1 MFLSLRFE
9 NTNTLLMKKSYLLF
23 FFLFLMGLTSCN
35 PFSSDNSHDANDKK
49 LIETISKNNTR
60 TPSLQFQKQLDS
72 MLIHHPASNT
82 ISEKIIKEIF
92 TANIIAEQKTL
103 NAESASLFQKALK
116 ESQQLKRKDL
126 ETWCAQQYA
135 FYLYTYR
142 KYEESFPYFML
153 LIKNLESLPD
163 AYVIELPETY
173 KRIAYFLTTN
183 GEQHKAIEYIKKAL
197 QYVPEN
203 SSQKSALE
211 FSIGSSY
218 FDLGNLDLAQ
228 QYQEKSLKTA
238 KAAGDEV
245 RYAKALG
252 SLAEISL
259 KKGRNTEAIAL
270 IKQDIS
276 LSKKNESHQNTM
288 YAFTVLGHA
297 YLADGKLNDAEKTLK
312 EAEQYAQSQIYYKSN
327 EEEINELI
335 LKIAQIKKDDITE
348 LKARRNLE
356 NIKKTLR
363 DMDGKEVIKKVN
375 WETQKE
381 QLKIMLESEKEKRT
395 KEAYQKKAALGF
407 SVLLFGLIVF
417 IVRSYRNKN
426 KAQKS
431 DYEKKVL
438 QLLLEKTKS
447 ENKLIASN
455 RTLNSYR
462 DFLHEKNQQIEALQ
476 SEIKKNKNSSSF
488 YLEKSE
494 GELQK
499 LLESHL
505 LTDENWKNFKNAFIL
520 QYPKY
525 WQYLKEEFPDLTESN
540 LRIITLKKLQM
551 NNTEISRI
559 AGVTIDAVKKAK
571 QRLRKKYG
579 EKYEELFEIQVD

>member
-1 MFLSLRFE
+1 M
-9 NTNTLLMKKSYLLF
+9 
-23 FFLFLMGLTSCN
+23 
-35 PFSSDNSHDANDKK
+35 
-49 LIETISKNNTR
+49 
-60 TPSLQFQKQLDS
+60 
-72 MLIHHPASNT
+72 
-82 ISEKIIKEIF
+82 
-92 TANIIAEQKTL
+92 
-103 NAESASLFQKALK
+103 
-116 ESQQLKRKDL
+116 
-126 ETWCAQQYA
+126 
-135 FYLYTYR
+135 
-142 KYEESFPYFML
+142 
-153 LIKNLESLPD
+153 
-163 AYVIELPETY
+163 
-173 KRIAYFLTTN
+173 
-183 GEQHKAIEYIKKAL
+183 
-197 QYVPEN
+197 
-203 SSQKSALE
+203 
-211 FSIGSSY
+211 
-218 FDLGNLDLAQ
+218 
-228 QYQEKSLKTA
+228 
-238 KAAGDEV
+238 
-245 RYAKALG
+245 
-252 SLAEISL
+252 
-259 KKGRNTEAIAL
+259 
-270 IKQDIS
+270 
-276 LSKKNESHQNTM
+276 
-288 YAFTVLGHA
+288 
-297 YLADGKLNDAEKTLK
+297 
-312 EAEQYAQSQIYYKSN
+312 
-327 EEEINELI
+327 
-335 LKIAQIKKDDITE
+335 
-348 LKARRNLE
+348 
-356 NIKKTLR
+356 
-363 DMDGKEVIKKVN
+363 VIKKVN